1 MMAKT
6 MRGLVDDAAK
16 LLQKLRR
23 MQEADFD
30 GNCTCVTCG
39 KVDHWKNMDGGHYIS
54 RTWTRYKLESLC
66 LGGEF
71 ENIWP
76 QCKGCNRFDHRIHD
90 DYAAF
95 MRGQYGEE
103 YMDTVSQRKRDT
115 KKYTK
120 PEIIEII
127 KYLKQQI
134 KGLDTGS

>member
-1 MMAKT
+1 MAKT
-6 MRGLVDDAAK
+6 KTIRALVDDAAK

-54 RTWTRYKLESLC
+54 RTWTRYKLESVC
-66 LGGEF
+66 LGGDF

-90 DYAAF
+90 DYAVF
-95 MRGQYGEE
+95 MRDMYGSDF
-103 YMDTVSQRKRDT
+103 MDEVSVTKRDT
-115 KKYTK
+115 RKYTRA
-120 PEIIEII
+120 ELDDII
-127 KYLKQQI
+127 KKL
-134 KGLDTGS
+134 KGLIKEME